1 MCIYIPDTMQGH
13 SLGMQPAENV
23 HIVILRNHWN
33 PLVDKYV
40 FTARIILSFSC
51 ALVYPQS

>member
-23 HIVILRNHWN
+23 HIVILRNRWN
-33 PLVDKYV
+33 PLGGQICVHGLYH
-40 FTARIILSFSC
+40 
-51 ALVYPQS
+51 LVI